1 MYHFHLHKLLQLEQ
15 SMDAK
20 KKEILQNLKAKE
32 SVHTEI
38 DLINFKQL
46 EISFSPSALSKP

>member
-1 MYHFHLHKLLQLEQ
+1 ML
-15 SMDAK
+15 K
-20 KKEILQNLKAKE
+20 KQEILQNLKAKE